1 MAELVL
7 LVLGVAATL
16 YAVLAGADFGAGV
29 LEVFLDDEASHRVD
43 VALAPVWEAN
53 HVWLVLVVVLA
64 FVGFPEVYA
73 TSTTYLHLPLL
84 GVLLGIVLRGTA
96 FTFRHYDPSPG
107 AWSRVYTMVF
117 RASSLVTPLFLG
129 ITAAAVVEGRLSAEP
144 GRSFYEAYVAPWSTP
159 FCFAT
164 GLFVVALFTFEGAA
178 LLAAENAGR
187 GGPLPYVRV
196 ARRAHAAAFVSGAGV
211 LLAAWLSGSPW
222 LADLRASRFALVCLG
237 GATLLVPAVAF
248 AFTRG
253 RPWLLRGAMA
263 GQVACIVAGFFAG
276 QFPVLV
282 RMRPAD
288 LTLANAAA
296 PDATLRGLLVAVAVG
311 LALILPATALL
322 IRVHKRGAPASSR

>member
-107 AWSRVYTMVF
+107 AWSRAYTMVF

-129 ITAAAVVEGRLSAEP
+129 ITAAAVVEVLRALYDDMVGRRGMSDELAKRSLSSTEP
-144 GRSFYEAYVAPWSTP
+144 FQNYPDLV
-159 FCFAT
+159 
-164 GLFVVALFTFEGAA
+164 AA
-178 LLAAENAGR
+178 LPGCA
-187 GGPLPYVRV
+187 
-196 ARRAHAAAFVSGAGV
+196 
-211 LLAAWLSGSPW
+211 
-222 LADLRASRFALVCLG
+222 
-237 GATLLVPAVAF
+237 
-248 AFTRG
+248 
-253 RPWLLRGAMA
+253 
-263 GQVACIVAGFFAG
+263 
-276 QFPVLV
+276 
-282 RMRPAD
+282 
-288 LTLANAAA
+288 
-296 PDATLRGLLVAVAVG
+296 
-311 LALILPATALL
+311 
-322 IRVHKRGAPASSR
+322 